1 MPPRPG
7 YGSPEGASDH
17 FSLTLPRHETQALAD
32 RVWALRH
39 QFTSYDACYLAL
51 AEALEVPLYTC
62 DAKLAGSGHGAD
74 VRVLPRTH

>member
-39 QFTSYDACYLAL
+39 QFTSYDAC
-51 AEALEVPLYTC
+51 
-62 DAKLAGSGHGAD
+62 
-74 VRVLPRTH
+74 